1 MQRPC
6 SPSAFSCWPR
16 FSLPGVLRGGEA
28 LCRRPRHVACPGLR
42 IPVMPEEFEV
52 KVLSIDLLAVKGL
65 LQEIGELDRQV
76 TIHDWFYENPST

>member
-1 MQRPC
+1 
-6 SPSAFSCWPR
+6 
-16 FSLPGVLRGGEA
+16 
-28 LCRRPRHVACPGLR
+28 
-42 IPVMPEEFEV
+42 MPEEFEV